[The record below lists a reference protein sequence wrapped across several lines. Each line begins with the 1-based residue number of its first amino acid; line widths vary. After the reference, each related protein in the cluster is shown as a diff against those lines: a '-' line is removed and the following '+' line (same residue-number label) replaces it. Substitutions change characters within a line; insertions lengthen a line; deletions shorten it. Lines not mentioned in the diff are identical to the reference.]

1 MRKHVLFFVALL
13 VCISMPYKGKAQI
26 ESPLTNFGLY
36 AGNIYFWNQHGDGTA
51 RWAEAR
57 LLFGRGNDY
66 RLLSIGGFV
75 NYNEVGSKIDTFL
88 YHDVEWAGGLA
99 MNFGS
104 QYWMDYNEVWG
115 WLNVGLKFTND
126 HGAINSYDTKQ
137 KDEMFY
143 CFGGV
148 MFKNTMNH
156 GPFFIK
162 KFMVTYQKPYTSS
175 RNAYW
180 EGKATYDTAANKGY
194 FKFVAENT
202 FFSAPL
208 TPSENLRF
216 EPKIIGSA
224 TYQFLNKRVV
234 YSLGVGVTLARAYS
248 QEIMTIDAGIKFDPV
263 RPGNM
268 YSVGVLVN
276 FVELAKAIANK

>member
-1 MRKHVLFFVALL
+1 MRKQMLFFVVLL
-13 VCISMPYKGKAQI
+13 VCACIPNKTKAQF

-36 AGNIYFWNQHGDGTA
+36 GGNIYFCNQHGDGTA

-104 QYWMDYNEVWG
+104 QYWLDYNEVWG
-115 WLNVGLKFTND
+115 WLNVGLKFTTD
-126 HGAINSYDTKQ
+126 HGAIAQYDTKQ

-143 CFGGV
+143 AFGGI
-148 MFKNTMNH
+148 MFKNTMNR

-162 KFMVTYQKPYTSS
+162 KFMLTYQQPYTST

-180 EGKATYDTAANKGY
+180 EGKATYDTASNKGY
-194 FKFVAENT
+194 VKFVAENT
-202 FFSAPL
+202 FCSLPI
-208 TPSENLRF
+208 TRSENLRF
-216 EPKIIGSA
+216 EPKIMGAA

-234 YSLGVGVTLARAYS
+234 YSLGIGVTLARAYS
-248 QEIMTIDAGIKFDPV
+248 QEIMTIDTGIKFDPV
-263 RPGNM
+263 KPGNM